1 MCPHLC
7 VAKENMMKTALEM
20 VKDLSEYK
28 EIYSLLSRF
37 SRMGERYTQGVCY
50 LTGLSEGLR
59 DALCASVVFD
69 KENFSKD
76 ENKQC
81 AIVVCPEEKSA
92 YSVKDALTAFGL
104 RAEVF
109 PIRDYNFHNISAT
122 SHEWEYERL
131 RVLRLVLSGNLDVV
145 VSVPEAALGI
155 LAPKE
160 NMLGT
165 NELKIESE
173 ISPDKLC
180 EMLIS
185 YGYMRT
191 DAVEG
196 QGQFARRGDILDIF
210 IPDYETPVRIEFF
223 GDEID
228 AMGFFDVIT
237 QRRTHNA
244 ESISVTP
251 IREQM
256 PSVDAIARIGERI
269 DKLASSAKR
278 KKNDAALE
286 KLLKEKKDLENGT
299 LFNLDKY
306 LPLMYDS
313 FSCLFDYAKGP
324 CFVCDYPRVKDRLSS
339 YLWQLGEDLVSLAQS
354 GEADISDAKFCL
366 DVENMKTHLISR
378 PCIATDNFSS
388 TPDIDLCGYFEI
400 ASKHTSMMITNPD
413 VLSEDLQGFVRAGYR
428 INLLTSGTRQ
438 ACDIEEILKSRNVPC
453 VVAENI
459 LFSQMQKG
467 FVYITPHEKCSFLHG
482 FDCPKARY
490 VLFCDGQGDGKSERR
505 AGVGKL
511 KTGKSGA
518 KNRLSSYLD
527 LTVGDFVVHDVH
539 GIGVYEG
546 IKTLTVGGIT
556 RDYITLKYL
565 GGDSL
570 YVPCD
575 QLDKVSKFSGKSEG
589 VRVSKLGSSDWT
601 KTKQRVKKAAK
612 DIAKELISLYAE
624 RTRRP
629 GYAFGVDTDWQRE
642 FEERFEYEETDGQL
656 EAIREIKEDMEKPC
670 PMDRLLCGDVGFGKT
685 EVALRAAFKAVMDGK
700 QVAILVPTTVLC
712 WQHFRT
718 IVSRMNTYPIKIEML
733 SRYTQSKAK
742 KICERLKDGDVDI
755 IVGTHKLLAK
765 GVEFKDLGLLI
776 IDEEQRFGVT
786 HKERLKEMS
795 KQVDVLTL
803 SATPIPR
810 TFNMALVG
818 IRDMSVLEEA
828 PVDRHPVQ
836 TYVLEHDMNVIG
848 EAIKKELRR
857 AGQVFYLH
865 NKVEDINEV
874 AAKIH
879 DIVPDAVVAVAH
891 GKMSKEELSEAWK
904 DVVEGKTDVLVCT
917 TIIETGVD
925 VPNANTLIIEDADR
939 MGLSQLHQ
947 LRGRVGRSSRRAY
960 AYFTWRRDRSLNEIA
975 VKRLTAIKEFC
986 EFGSGFKIAMRDLEI
1001 RGAGNLLGAEQSG
1014 HMESVGYDM
1023 FIKILEQAV
1032 LEEKGETL
1040 PEIPECTVDL
1050 KVNAYIPEKY
1060 IKRPGD
1066 RIEMYKK
1073 IAAVNGNEDADD
1085 VKDEL
1090 LDRYGDI
1097 PKETLS
1103 LITISL
1109 IRRKCEQIGIV
1120 KIEERNGVLAVFPKD
1135 APTREIATKFVSKF
1149 PSRVLISMGKEPCFN
1164 IKLKAGEVAA
1174 PILEEIFKIYSCNN
1188 QQTVV

>member
-1 MCPHLC
+1 
-7 VAKENMMKTALEM
+7 MKTSIQMTKSLG
-20 VKDLSEYK
+20 EYK
-28 EIYSLLSRF
+28 EIHSLLSRF

-50 LTGLSEGLR
+50 LTGLSEGMR
-59 DALCASVVFD
+59 DVLCASVVSDREAFGRT
-69 KENFSKD
+69 KE
-76 ENKQC
+76 C
-81 AIVVCPEEKSA
+81 AVVICPEEKTA
-92 YSVKDALTAFGL
+92 YSAKSALSAMGFNV
-104 RAEVF
+104 EVF
-109 PIRDYNFHNISAT
+109 PIRDYNFYNINAT

-131 RVLRLVLSGNLDVV
+131 RVLRLVLSGSLDAVIA
-145 VSVPEAALGI
+145 VPEAALGI
-155 LAPKE
+155 LAPTDR
-160 NMLGT
+160 MTGT
-165 NELKIESE
+165 NAIKIGDETSME
-173 ISPDKLC
+173 GLC
-180 EMLIS
+180 EILLS
-185 YGYMRT
+185 YGYGRS

-196 QGQFARRGDILDIF
+196 QGQFATRGDILDVF
-210 IPDYETPVRIEFF
+210 VPDYENPVRMEFF

-228 AMGFFDVIT
+228 AMGFFDVMT
-237 QRRTHNA
+237 QRRTENVS
-244 ESISVTP
+244 EISVTP
-251 IREQM
+251 IRELM
-256 PSVDAIARIGERI
+256 PDSEALTKISERI
-269 DKLASSAKR
+269 EKMISSAKR
-278 KKNDAALE
+278 KKNTEAIERLE
-286 KLLKEKKDLENGT
+286 KEKRDLDGGS
-299 LFNLDKY
+299 LSNLDKY

-324 CFVCDYPRVKDRLSS
+324 CFVCDYPRVKDRLNS
-339 YLWQLGEDLVSLAQS
+339 YLWQLNEDLVSLAEQ
-354 GEADISDAKFCL
+354 GDADIKDAVFCL
-366 DVENMKTHLISR
+366 DIEGLKTKLISR
-378 PCIATDNFSS
+378 PCVATDNFSS
-388 TPDIDLCGYFEI
+388 TPDIDLSGFFEI
-400 ASKHTSMMITNPD
+400 ASKHTSMQITNPD
-413 VLSEDLQGFVRAGYR
+413 VLCEDLQGYVKAGYR
-428 INLLTSGTRQ
+428 INLAVSGVMQ
-438 ACDIEEILKSRNVPC
+438 SADIENILRDRNVPC
-453 VVAENI
+453 VVAESI
-459 LFSQMQKG
+459 SFDEMQKG
-467 FVYITPHEKCSFLHG
+467 FVYITPVERAENLHG

-490 VLFCDGQGDGKSERR
+490 VLFCDGVGDDTRTKR
-505 AGVGKL
+505 ASVGKL
-511 KTGKSGA
+511 KTSKSGA
-518 KNRLSSYLD
+518 KNRLTSYLD

-539 GIGVYEG
+539 GIGIYEG
-546 IKTLTVGGIT
+546 IKTLTIGGIT
-556 RDYITLKYL
+556 RDYITLKYQ
-565 GGDSL
+565 GSDSL

-589 VRVSKLGSSDWT
+589 VRVSKLGSNDWS
-601 KTKQRVKKAAK
+601 KTKARVKKAAK
-612 DIAKELISLYAE
+612 DIAKELIALYAE
-624 RTRRP
+624 RIRRP

-642 FEERFEYEETDGQL
+642 FEERFEYDETDGQL
-656 EAIREIKEDMEKPC
+656 EAIKEIKEDMEKPC

-712 WQHFRT
+712 WQHYRT
-718 IVSRMNTYPIKIEML
+718 IISRMHGFPLKIEML

-742 KICERLKDGDVDI
+742 KICERLKIGDVDI
-755 IVGTHKLLAK
+755 VVGTHKLLAK

-776 IDEEQRFGVT
+776 VDEEQRFGVT

-836 TYVLEHDMNVIG
+836 TYVLEHDMSVIG

-865 NKVEDINEV
+865 NKVEDIDEV

-879 DIVPDAVVAVAH
+879 AIVPDATVAVAH
-891 GKMSKEELSEAWK
+891 GKMSQEQLSEAWK

-939 MGLSQLHQ
+939 LGLSQLHQ

-960 AYFTWRRDRSLNEIA
+960 AYFTWRRDRSINETA
-975 VKRLTAIKEFC
+975 VKRLTAIREFT

-1032 LEEKGETL
+1032 LEEKGENM
-1040 PEIPECTVDL
+1040 PEVVECTLDL
-1050 KVNAYIPEKY
+1050 KVNAFIPEKY

-1066 RIEMYKK
+1066 RIEMYKR
-1073 IAAVNGNEDADD
+1073 IAAITGTSDADD

-1097 PKETLS
+1097 PKETNA
-1103 LITISL
+1103 LINIAL
-1109 IRRKCEQIGIV
+1109 IRRRCEKIGIV
-1120 KIEERNGVLAVFPKD
+1120 KIEERNGVLAVYPKD
-1135 APTREIATKFVSKF
+1135 APTRELATGFVSKF
-1149 PSRVLISMGKEPCFN
+1149 AGRVLISMGKEPCFN
-1164 IKLKAGEVAA
+1164 IKLRAGEAVT
-1174 PILEEIFKIYSCNN
+1174 PVLEEIFKIYSYK
-1188 QQTVV
+1188 TE

>member
-1 MCPHLC
+1 
-7 VAKENMMKTALEM
+7 MKTSISA
-20 VKDLSEYK
+20 VKSLSEYK
-28 EIYSLLSRF
+28 EIHSLLSRF
-37 SRMGERYTQGVCY
+37 SRTGDRYTQGVCY
-50 LTGLSEGLR
+50 LTGLSEGFR
-59 DALCASVVFD
+59 DALLFALVQDSEMFFGGEKRTSLV
-69 KENFSKD
+69 
-76 ENKQC
+76 
-81 AIVVCPEEKSA
+81 ICPEEKTA
-92 YSVKDALTAFGL
+92 YSVKSSLVAMGIS
-104 RAEVF
+104 AEVF

-131 RVLRLVLSGNLDVV
+131 RVLRLVLSGSLDVV
-145 VSVPEAALGI
+145 IVVPEAALGI
-155 LAPKE
+155 LSP
-160 NMLGT
+160 T
-165 NELKIESE
+165 NLMGDGNVLEMGKE
-173 ISPDKLC
+173 ISMESLC
-180 EMLIS
+180 ETLIS
-185 YGYMRT
+185 YGYSRS

-196 QGQFARRGDILDIF
+196 MGQFAVRGDILDVF
-210 IPDYETPVRIEFF
+210 IPDYESPVRAEFF

-228 AMGFFDVIT
+228 AMGFFDVMS
-237 QRRTHNA
+237 QRRTENA
-244 ESISVTP
+244 ERVVVSP

-256 PSVDAIARIGERI
+256 VTGEAMGKIVERI
-269 DKLASSAKR
+269 DKLISSAKR
-278 KKNDAALE
+278 KKNKEAEE
-286 KLLKEKKDLENGT
+286 KLLKEKHDLENGT
-299 LFNLDKY
+299 LHNLDKY
-306 LPLMYDS
+306 LPLIYDE
-313 FSCLFDYAKGP
+313 FSCLFDYAKGM
-324 CFVCDYPRVKDRLSS
+324 CFVCDYPRVKDRLNS
-339 YLWQLGEDLVSLAQS
+339 YLWQLNEDLVSLAEN
-354 GEADISDAKFCL
+354 GEADIKDMKFCL
-366 DVENMKTHLISR
+366 DTEALKTKLISR
-378 PCIATDNFSS
+378 PCVATDNFSS
-388 TPDIDLCGYFEI
+388 TPDIDLSGYFEI
-400 ASKHTSMMITNPD
+400 VSKHTSMMITNPD
-413 VLSEDLQGFVRAGYR
+413 VLAEDLQGYVKAGYR
-428 INLLTSGTRQ
+428 ICLLTGGIMQSS
-438 ACDIEEILKSRNVPC
+438 DIENILRDRNVPC
-453 VVAENI
+453 VVAENAE
-459 LFSQMQKG
+459 FDSMQKG
-467 FVYITPHEKCSFLHG
+467 FVYIIPFEKCTDIKG
-482 FDCPKARY
+482 FDCPKARFAI
-490 VLFCDGQGDGKSERR
+490 LCDGQTEQNQKKAS
-505 AGVGKL
+505 VGKL
-511 KTGKSGA
+511 KTSKSGA
-518 KNRLSSYLD
+518 KNRLTSYLD

-546 IKTLTVGGIT
+546 IKTLTVAGIT

-565 GGDSL
+565 GNDSL

-589 VRVSKLGSSDWT
+589 VRVSKLGSNDWT
-601 KTKQRVKKAAK
+601 KTKARVKKAAK
-612 DIAKELISLYAE
+612 DIAKELIALYAE

-629 GYAFGVDTDWQRE
+629 GYSFGVDTDWQRE
-642 FEERFEYEETDGQL
+642 FEERFEYDETDGQL
-656 EAIREIKEDMEKPC
+656 EAIKDIKADMEKPH

-718 IVSRMNTYPIKIEML
+718 IISRMHGYPIKIEML

-742 KICERLKDGDVDI
+742 KICDRLKIGDVDI
-755 IVGTHKLLAK
+755 VVGTHKLLGK

-776 IDEEQRFGVT
+776 VDEEQRFGVT

-836 TYVLEHDMNVIG
+836 TYVLEHDMSVIG

-865 NKVEDINEV
+865 NKVEDIDEV

-879 DIVPDAVVAVAH
+879 DIVPDATVAVAH
-891 GKMSKEELSEAWK
+891 GKMSQEQLSEAWK

-939 MGLSQLHQ
+939 LGLSQLHQ

-960 AYFTWRRDRSLNEIA
+960 AYFTWRRDRSINETA
-975 VKRLTAIKEFC
+975 VKRLTAIREFT

-1032 LEEKGETL
+1032 LEEKGEAL
-1040 PEIPECTVDL
+1040 PEITECTVDL
-1050 KVNAYIPEKY
+1050 KVSAFIPEKY

-1066 RIEMYKK
+1066 RIEMYKR
-1073 IAAVNGNEDADD
+1073 IAAITNSEDADD

-1097 PKETLS
+1097 PKETS
-1103 LITISL
+1103 ALINIAL
-1109 IRRKCEQIGIV
+1109 IRRRCESLGIV
-1120 KIEERNGVLAVFPKD
+1120 KIEERQGVLAVYPKD
-1135 APTREIATKFVSKF
+1135 APTREIATGFVSKF
-1149 PSRVLISMGKEPCFN
+1149 AGRVLISMGKEPCFN
-1164 IKLKAGEVAA
+1164 IKLKAGESVTPVLA
-1174 PILEEIFKIYSCNN
+1174 EIFKIYSYNEG
-1188 QQTVV
+1188 

>member
-1 MCPHLC
+1 M
-7 VAKENMMKTALEM
+7 NTSIQM
-20 VKDLSEYK
+20 VKSLNEYK
-28 EIYSLLSRF
+28 EIHSLLSRF
-37 SRMGERYTQGVCY
+37 ARTGERYSQGVCY

-59 DALCASVVFD
+59 AALCAAAVSDGMDFSRD
-69 KENFSKD
+69 KEKKCSLV
-76 ENKQC
+76 
-81 AIVVCPEEKSA
+81 ICPEEKTA
-92 YSVKDALTAFGL
+92 YSVKSALTAFGFS
-104 RAEVF
+104 AEVF

-131 RVLRLVLSGNLDVV
+131 RVLRLVLSGSLDAVIA
-145 VSVPEAALGI
+145 VPEAALGI
-155 LAPKE
+155 LAPREKMDGGCNIKIGDEVSMKE
-160 NMLGT
+160 
-165 NELKIESE
+165 
-173 ISPDKLC
+173 LC
-180 EMLIS
+180 ERLIS
-185 YGYMRT
+185 FGYSRAE
-191 DAVEG
+191 AVEG
-196 QGQFARRGDILDIF
+196 QGQFATRGDILDVF
-210 IPDYETPVRIEFF
+210 VPDYENPVRMEFF

-237 QRRTHNA
+237 QRRIENA
-244 ESISVTP
+244 DGIAVTP

-256 PSVDAIARIGERI
+256 PDSAAISRVFERI
-269 DKLASSAKR
+269 DRMISSAKR
-278 KKNDAALE
+278 KKNTDAEE
-286 KLLKEKKDLENGT
+286 KLSKERRDLENGV
-299 LFNLDKY
+299 LCNIDKY

-313 FSCLFDYAKGP
+313 FSCLFDYAEGSV
-324 CFVCDYPRVKDRLSS
+324 FVCDYPRVRDRLSS
-339 YLWQLGEDLVSLAQS
+339 YLWQLNEDLVSIAEN
-354 GEADISDAKFCL
+354 GEADIKDAKFCL
-366 DVENMKTHLISR
+366 DFESFKTKLQSR

-388 TPDIDLCGYFEI
+388 TPDIELCGYFEI
-400 ASKHTSMMITNPD
+400 PSKHTSMTVTNPD
-413 VLSEDLQGFVRAGYR
+413 VLCEDLSGYVKGEYK
-428 INLLTSGTRQ
+428 ICVVVPSLMQSADLEN
-438 ACDIEEILKSRNVPC
+438 ILRDRGIPC
-453 VVAENI
+453 VVAQSVDFGE
-459 LFSQMQKG
+459 MKKG
-467 FVYITPHEKCSFLHG
+467 FVYIIPHEKSSDLCG
-482 FDCPKARY
+482 FDCPKARF
-490 VLFCDGQGDGKSERR
+490 VLLCDGGGEQARGKR
-505 AGVGKL
+505 ASVGKL
-511 KTGKSGA
+511 KTSKSGA
-518 KNRLSSYLD
+518 KNRLTSYLD

-556 RDYITLKYL
+556 RDYITLKYQ
-565 GGDSL
+565 GSDSL

-589 VRVSKLGSSDWT
+589 VRVSKLGSNDWT
-601 KTKQRVKKAAK
+601 KTKARVKKAAK
-612 DIAKELISLYAE
+612 DIAKELIALYAE

-629 GYAFGVDTDWQRE
+629 GYAFGIDTDWQRE
-642 FEERFEYEETDGQL
+642 FEDRFEYEETDGQL
-656 EAIREIKEDMEKPC
+656 SAIREIKADMEKPH

-712 WQHFRT
+712 WQHYRT
-718 IVSRMNTYPIKIEML
+718 IISRMHGYPIKIEML

-742 KICERLKDGDVDI
+742 KICERLKIGDVDI
-755 IVGTHKLLAK
+755 VVGTHKLLAK

-776 IDEEQRFGVT
+776 VDEEQRFGVT

-836 TYVLEHDMNVIG
+836 TYVLEHDMTVIG

-865 NKVEDINEV
+865 NKVEDIDEV

-879 DIVPDAVVAVAH
+879 DMVHDAVVAVAH
-891 GKMSKEELSEAWK
+891 GKMSQESLSEAWK

-939 MGLSQLHQ
+939 LGLSQLHQ

-960 AYFTWRRDRSLNEIA
+960 AYFTWRRDRSINETA
-975 VKRLTAIKEFC
+975 VKRLTAIREFT

-1032 LEEKGETL
+1032 LEEKGENA
-1040 PEIPECTVDL
+1040 PEVIECAVDL
-1050 KVNAYIPEKY
+1050 KVSAFIPERY
-1060 IKRPGD
+1060 IRRPGD
-1066 RIEMYKK
+1066 RIEMYKR
-1073 IAAVNGNEDADD
+1073 IAAITASEDADD

-1097 PKETLS
+1097 PKETMA
-1103 LITISL
+1103 LINIAL
-1109 IRRKCEQIGIV
+1109 IRRRCESLGII
-1120 KIEERNGVLAVFPKD
+1120 KLEERSGVLAVYPKE
-1135 APTREIATKFVSKF
+1135 APTREIATGFVSKF
-1149 PSRVLISMGKEPCFN
+1149 PGRVLISMGKEPCFN
-1164 IKLKAGEVAA
+1164 IKLKSGESVV
-1174 PILEEIFKIYSCNN
+1174 PILGEIFKIYSYKGE
-1188 QQTVV
+1188 QEVL

>member
-1 MCPHLC
+1 
-7 VAKENMMKTALEM
+7 MKTPIQM
-20 VKDLSEYK
+20 VKSLNEYK
-28 EIYSLLSRF
+28 EIHSLLSRF
-37 SRMGERYTQGVCY
+37 KRMGDRYSQGVCY

-59 DALCASVVFD
+59 DVLCASLIYD
-69 KENFSKD
+69 REDFSK
-76 ENKQC
+76 EREC
-81 AIVVCPEEKSA
+81 ALVICPEEKTA
-92 YSVKDALTAFGL
+92 YSAKSAFCAMGL
-104 RAEVF
+104 ATEVF
-109 PIRDYNFHNISAT
+109 PIRDYNFYNINAT

-131 RVLRLVLSGNLDVV
+131 RVLRLVMSGSLDAVIA
-145 VSVPEAALGI
+145 VPEAALGV
-155 LAPKE
+155 LSPADGMTCGK
-160 NMLGT
+160 T
-165 NELKIESE
+165 LKTGDEMSMD
-173 ISPDKLC
+173 SLC
-180 EMLIS
+180 ETLMS
-185 YGYMRT
+185 YGYSRC

-196 QGQFARRGDILDIF
+196 QGQFASRGDILDVF
-210 IPDYETPVRIEFF
+210 VPDYENPVRLEFF

-228 AMGFFDVIT
+228 AMGYFDVMT
-237 QRRTHNA
+237 QRRVENA
-244 ESISVTP
+244 AAISVTP

-256 PSVDAIARIGERI
+256 PDSEALTRISERI
-269 DKLASSAKR
+269 
-278 KKNDAALE
+278 E
-286 KLLKEKKDLENGT
+286 KLLSLAKKKKNTEALERLEKEKRDLENGT
-299 LFNLDKY
+299 LSNLDKY
-306 LPLMYDS
+306 LPLMYNS

-324 CFVCDYPRVKDRLSS
+324 CFVCDYPRVKDRLNA
-339 YLWQLGEDLVSLAQS
+339 YLWQLNEDLVALAES
-354 GEADISDAKFCL
+354 GDADIKDAVFCL
-366 DVENMKTHLISR
+366 DTEGLKTKLMSR
-378 PCIATDNFSS
+378 PCVATDNFSS
-388 TPDIDLCGYFEI
+388 TPDIDLSGYFEI
-400 ASKHTSMMITNPD
+400 ASKHTSMLVTNPE
-413 VLSEDLQGFVRAGYR
+413 VLSEDLQGYVKAGYR
-428 INLLTSGTRQ
+428 ILMAVGGVMQ
-438 ACDIEEILKSRNVPC
+438 GADIENILRDRNVPC
-453 VVAENI
+453 VVAERI
-459 LFSQMQKG
+459 VFDEMQKG
-467 FVYITPHEKCSFLHG
+467 FVYITPFEKAENLRG
-482 FDCPKARY
+482 FDCPKARF
-490 VLFCDGQGDGKSERR
+490 VLLCDGQSDEGRSKKAS
-505 AGVGKL
+505 VGKL
-511 KTGKSGA
+511 KTSKSGA
-518 KNRLSSYLD
+518 KNRLTSYLD

-539 GIGVYEG
+539 GIGIYEG

-556 RDYITLKYL
+556 RDYITLKYQ
-565 GGDSL
+565 GSDSL

-589 VRVSKLGSSDWT
+589 VRVSKLGSGDWT
-601 KTKQRVKKAAK
+601 KTKARVKKAAK

-656 EAIREIKEDMEKPC
+656 EAIKEIKEDMERPC

-712 WQHFRT
+712 WQHYRT
-718 IVSRMNTYPIKIEML
+718 IISRMHGYPIKIEML

-742 KICERLKDGDVDI
+742 KICERLKIGDVDI
-755 IVGTHKLLAK
+755 VVGTHKLLAK

-776 IDEEQRFGVT
+776 VDEEQRFGVT

-836 TYVLEHDMNVIG
+836 TYVLEHDMSVIG

-865 NKVEDINEV
+865 NKVEDIDEV

-879 DIVPDAVVAVAH
+879 AIVPDAVVAVAH
-891 GKMSKEELSEAWK
+891 GKMSQEQLSEAWK

-939 MGLSQLHQ
+939 LGLSQLHQ

-960 AYFTWRRDRSLNEIA
+960 AYFTWRRDRSINETA
-975 VKRLTAIKEFC
+975 VKRLTAIREFT

-1032 LEEKGETL
+1032 LEEKGEAL
-1040 PEIPECTVDL
+1040 PEITECTVDL
-1050 KVNAYIPEKY
+1050 KVNAFIPEKY
-1060 IKRPGD
+1060 IKRPSD
-1066 RIEMYKK
+1066 RIEMYKR
-1073 IAAVNGNEDADD
+1073 IAAIKDSEDADD

-1097 PKETLS
+1097 PKETNA
-1103 LITISL
+1103 LINIAL
-1109 IRRKCEQIGIV
+1109 IRRRCEKIGIV
-1120 KIEERNGVLAVFPKD
+1120 KIEERQGVLAIYPKE
-1135 APTREIATKFVSKF
+1135 APTREIATGFVSKF
-1149 PSRVLISMGKEPCFN
+1149 AGRVLISMGKDPCFN
-1164 IKLKAGEVAA
+1164 IKMKAGESVTPLLA
-1174 PILEEIFKIYSCNN
+1174 EIFKIYSYN
-1188 QQTVV
+1188 QGE

>member
-1 MCPHLC
+1 MNSPIQ
-7 VAKENMMKTALEM
+7 M
-20 VKDLSEYK
+20 VKSLNEYK
-28 EIYSLLSRF
+28 EIHSLLSRF
-37 SRMGERYTQGVCY
+37 KRMGDRYSQGVCY

-59 DALCASVVFD
+59 DVLCASLVYDRQDFA
-69 KENFSKD
+69 KERECSLV
-76 ENKQC
+76 
-81 AIVVCPEEKSA
+81 ICPEEKTA
-92 YSVKDALTAFGL
+92 YSVKSALCAMGL
-104 RAEVF
+104 ATEVF
-109 PIRDYNFHNISAT
+109 PIRDYNFYNINAT

-131 RVLRLVLSGNLDVV
+131 RVLRLVMSGSLDAVV
-145 VSVPEAALGI
+145 AVPEAALGV
-155 LAPKE
+155 LAPTDKMRGG
-160 NMLGT
+160 NT
-165 NELKIESE
+165 LKIGDELSM
-173 ISPDKLC
+173 DALC
-180 EMLIS
+180 ETLIS
-185 YGYMRT
+185 YGYSRC

-196 QGQFARRGDILDIF
+196 QGQFASRGDILDVF
-210 IPDYETPVRIEFF
+210 IPDYENPVRLEFF

-228 AMGFFDVIT
+228 AMGYFDVMT
-237 QRRTHNA
+237 QRRVENA
-244 ESISVTP
+244 DGVSVTP

-256 PSVDAIARIGERI
+256 PDSEALMRISDRI
-269 DKLASSAKR
+269 EKLLSSAKK
-278 KKNDAALE
+278 KKNTEAIERLE
-286 KLLKEKKDLENGT
+286 KEKRDLENGS
-299 LFNLDKY
+299 LSNLDKY

-313 FSCLFDYAKGP
+313 FSCLFDYAKGNV
-324 CFVCDYPRVKDRLSS
+324 FVCDYPRVKDRLKA
-339 YLWQLGEDLVSLAQS
+339 YLWQLNEDLVSLAEQ
-354 GEADISDAKFCL
+354 GDADIKDAVFCL
-366 DVENMKTHLISR
+366 DTEGLKTKLMSR
-378 PCIATDNFSS
+378 PCVATDNFSS
-388 TPDIDLCGYFEI
+388 TPDIDLSGFFEI
-400 ASKHTSMMITNPD
+400 TSKHTSMQITNPD
-413 VLSEDLQGFVRAGYR
+413 VLCEDLSGYVKAGYR
-428 INLLTSGTRQ
+428 INLAVGGVMQS
-438 ACDIEEILKSRNVPC
+438 ADIENILRDRSVPC

-459 LFSQMQKG
+459 SFDEMQKG
-467 FVYITPHEKCSFLHG
+467 FVYITPFEKAENLHG

-490 VLFCDGQGDGKSERR
+490 VLLCDGQSDEGRSKKAS
-505 AGVGKL
+505 VGKL
-511 KTGKSGA
+511 KTSKSGA
-518 KNRLSSYLD
+518 KNRLTSYLD

-556 RDYITLKYL
+556 RDYITLKYQ
-565 GGDSL
+565 GSDSL

-575 QLDKVSKFSGKSEG
+575 QLDKISKFSGKSEG
-589 VRVSKLGSSDWT
+589 VRVSKLGSGDWT
-601 KTKQRVKKAAK
+601 KTKARVKKAAK

-656 EAIREIKEDMEKPC
+656 EAIKEIKEDMEKPC

-712 WQHFRT
+712 WQHYRT
-718 IVSRMNTYPIKIEML
+718 IISRMHGYPIKIEML

-742 KICERLKDGDVDI
+742 KICERLKIGDVDI
-755 IVGTHKLLAK
+755 VVGTHKLLAK

-776 IDEEQRFGVT
+776 VDEEQRFGVT

-836 TYVLEHDMNVIG
+836 TYVLEHDMSVIG

-865 NKVEDINEV
+865 NKVEDIDEV

-879 DIVPDAVVAVAH
+879 AIVPDATVAVAH
-891 GKMSKEELSEAWK
+891 GKMSQEQLSEAWK

-939 MGLSQLHQ
+939 LGLSQLHQ

-960 AYFTWRRDRSLNEIA
+960 AYFTWRRDRSINETA
-975 VKRLTAIKEFC
+975 VKRLTAIREFT

-1032 LEEKGETL
+1032 LEEKGEAL
-1040 PEIPECTVDL
+1040 PEVAECTVDL
-1050 KVNAYIPEKY
+1050 KVNAFIPEKY
-1060 IKRPGD
+1060 IKRPSD
-1066 RIEMYKK
+1066 RIEMYKR
-1073 IAAVNGNEDADD
+1073 IAAIKDSEDADD

-1097 PKETLS
+1097 PKETMA
-1103 LITISL
+1103 LINIAL
-1109 IRRKCEQIGIV
+1109 IRRRCEKIGIV
-1120 KIEERNGVLAVFPKD
+1120 KIEERNGVLAIYPKEP
-1135 APTREIATKFVSKF
+1135 PTREIATGFVSKF
-1149 PSRVLISMGKEPCFN
+1149 AGRVLISMGKEPCFN
-1164 IKLKAGEVAA
+1164 IRMKAGESVT
-1174 PILEEIFKIYSCNN
+1174 PMLFEIFKIYSY
-1188 QQTVV
+1188 TETK